1 MTIYESAEAGS
12 RKIYR
17 TNIRNHKNGNK
28 SLNQLSKK
36 LEKDQ

>member
-1 MTIYESAEAGS
+1 MSLLKQDLEKFTEL
-12 RKIYR
+12 
-17 TNIRNHKNGNK
+17 NIRNHKNGNK